1 MIGEKIKKLRE
12 ESGLSQKDLSR
23 LLGVSRSAVTLIEAN
38 RRKVSAD
45 EIVRLCEIFG
55 ISADE
60 LLCHP
65 IADESG
71 DVFKRTFNQLNEED
85 QQEVIEMI
93 QFKIS
98 IYRKKNE

>member
-1 MIGEKIKKLRE
+1 MIGENVKKLRE

-55 ISADE
+55 VSADE
-60 LLCHP
+60 LLNHP
-65 IADESG
+65 IRDQSAE
-71 DVFKRTFNQLNEED
+71 VFERAFNQLNEED
-85 QQEVIEMI
+85 QREVIEMI
-93 QFKIS
+93 HFKIA
-98 IYRKKNE
+98 IYRKKK